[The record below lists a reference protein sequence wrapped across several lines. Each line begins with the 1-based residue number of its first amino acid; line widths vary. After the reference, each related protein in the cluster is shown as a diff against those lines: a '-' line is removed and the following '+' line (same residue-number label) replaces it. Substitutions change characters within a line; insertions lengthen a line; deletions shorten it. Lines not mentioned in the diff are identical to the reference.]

1 MAEGVRTSV
10 WRREGVGWV
19 RGEGWERKTC
29 EREISFR
36 DDEEGSSGEK
46 EKGEKK
52 EEDTHDTIGES
63 VPVRAV

>member
-1 MAEGVRTSV
+1 M
-10 WRREGVGWV
+10 

-52 EEDTHDTIGES
+52 KRIRTVPS
-63 VPVRAV
+63 VSQFLSER